1 MEVSRNEKKV
11 FGLCLFAVVIV
22 LLLSGCR
29 YFWGENYPI
38 LALES
43 LSTTSGKSDEKSGFE
58 YSLTGTLLNHGAP
71 GNFIIRIYVFEDEKW
86 KNTTV
91 YGPVYISDKAD
102 FSVTWYTLIPYQEKV
117 RAEFYAIKRNGD
129 SKKKFAIEF

>member
-1 MEVSRNEKKV
+1 MKKRFLAYV
-11 FGLCLFAVVIV
+11 FLPVVIV

-71 GNFIIRIYVFEDEKW
+71 GNFIIRIYVFEDE
-86 KNTTV
+86 
-91 YGPVYISDKAD
+91 
-102 FSVTWYTLIPYQEKV
+102 
-117 RAEFYAIKRNGD
+117 
-129 SKKKFAIEF
+129 